1 MSEDGEVIVVAV
13 MSVPPESRDEV
24 RAALLRQVVRVHAE
38 EPDARLF
45 AANETAE
52 GFVLI
57 EKWGSGAALEAHVAG
72 GALADYR
79 TVLEPALS
87 EPSQI
92 LRMSALP
99 AGDPAKG
106 AL

>member
-1 MSEDGEVIVVAV
+1 MSEDDEVIVIAV
-13 MSVPPESRDEV
+13 MRVRRDSRDEV

-38 EPDARLF
+38 EPGARLF
-45 AANETAE
+45 AANETTD
-52 GFVLI
+52 GFVLV
-57 EKWGSGAALEAHVAG
+57 EKWSSGAALEAHIAG

-79 TVLEPALS
+79 TVLGPALS
-87 EPSQI
+87 EPAQI

-99 AGDPAKG
+99 AGDPTKG